1 MNGLG
6 RTTPMSDGPNR
17 HAFHRTVC
25 QDKKGKDLARGRHH
39 RMAKVQFRVS
49 ARAARLIGRENVA
62 TSHGAIT
69 ELVKNSYDADAGV
82 CAVLFLRRWKDAPSF
97 FTRQEFEVVR
107 GIFPSVAEL
116 VEERDLR
123 WQVKADLED
132 AEKTALSMA
141 LDQILDLWIV
151 DNGHGM
157 SSDIINDRWMVI
169 GTDAKELN
177 ARSNGGRIV
186 TGAKGIG
193 RFALDRLGRES
204 DLFTGQSNAAPIVHW
219 FVDWSDFEGAGKI
232 VSDVEA
238 LLETESQPL
247 SVVYKSSGLSDL
259 LPSTRPVR
267 DGKAESLAFERGTA
281 IRIGLLH
288 DTWDS
293 TDSLRLKDTLASL
306 LPPHERA
313 DFDIFVYDHR
323 APAESGFI
331 DNLPPDQFDYRMV
344 ANVHADGTVSIKL
357 ERQEIDADR
366 IRPSVFEADAMKQPG
381 FEKEDFE
388 RGYYKYDTDLRRLLR
403 VKDDEDVGPY
413 ASVGPFDLTLYF
425 FKLQN
430 PSSDN
435 LLRYPQRNFDVS
447 RRRAWLKNSGGI
459 RLYRDNFRVRPYGEP
474 GSQAYD
480 WLLLGERVARNPAA
494 ASRVGWSAPPQQ
506 VAGTLY
512 ITKEGNPELDDQS
525 NREGIRNERAFTAFR
540 EIVRALIGAF
550 EYDRSYILGQF
561 NAAYERDN
569 PPSADVTEAL
579 RIVKQYRRGSANP
592 DGGKPKSQNE
602 ADAKAARRVTSDI
615 DKIGEALE
623 SKLHE
628 NEVLREDNLVLRGM
642 ATLGTILVSFTHEL
656 KQIKADMEARGDRL
670 ANSVNAVIDPNL
682 LAKVPA
688 LAQPSSVMDRMRR
701 QDEKV
706 SRWVDFALAAV
717 SPAKRRRRVI
727 DMHTYLEG
735 VEEYWSEF
743 LTARN
748 VTLRLED
755 RPSGN
760 LAVLAHEID
769 LDSIF
774 YNLINNSIEA
784 FLKPSG
790 MMVRE
795 VAIVVTAVDPK
806 WVEIEYQ
813 DNGPGLSSDFNV
825 VDDIFLF
832 GVTSKKDDDLG
843 EPGGTGIGMWLLRN
857 VVDDYRGHVD
867 LRCKLGEPGFKLAVR
882 LPSHRAS
889 AENSHG

>member
-1 MNGLG
+1 
-6 RTTPMSDGPNR
+6 
-17 HAFHRTVC
+17 
-25 QDKKGKDLARGRHH
+25 
-39 RMAKVQFRVS
+39 MAKVQFRVS

-69 ELVKNSYDADAGV
+69 ELVKNAYDADAGA
-82 CAVLFLRRWKDAPSF
+82 CAVLFLPRWKSAPTV
-97 FTRQEFEVVR
+97 FTSQELEVVR
-107 GIFPSVAEL
+107 RIFPDIDGL
-116 VEERDLR
+116 VTEHNLS
-123 WQVKADLED
+123 WQLKADLKAD
-132 AEKTALSMA
+132 QKTVLARA

-157 SSDIINDRWMVI
+157 SSDVINDRWMVI

-177 ARSNGGRIV
+177 ARSDAGRVV

-204 DLFTGQSNAAPIVHW
+204 DLFSGRRDADSIVHW

-238 LLETESQPL
+238 LLETENQPL
-247 SVVYKSSGLSDL
+247 SRVYTSNGISDL
-259 LPSTRPVR
+259 LPSHRPVR
-267 DGKAESLAFERGTA
+267 NDQAEPLSFEAGTA

-293 TDSLRLKDTLASL
+293 ADSLRLKDTLASL

-323 APAESGFI
+323 ASADSGFI
-331 DNLPPDQFDYRMV
+331 DNLPPDQFDYRMIASV
-344 ANVHADGTVSIKL
+344 RADGAVSIKL
-357 ERQEIDADR
+357 ERQEIDSDK

-381 FEKEDFE
+381 FTKADFQ
-388 RGYYKYDTDLRRLLR
+388 RGYHQYDTSLSRLL
-403 VKDDEDVGPY
+403 KLSDDEDITPY
-413 ASVGPFDLTLYF
+413 TNVGPFELTLYF

-430 PSSDN
+430 PSSNN
-435 LLRYPQRNFDVS
+435 LLRYPQKNFDVS

-480 WLLLGERVARNPAA
+480 WLLLGERVARNPVA
-494 ASRVGWSAPPQQ
+494 ASRVGWSVPPQQ
-506 VAGTLY
+506 LAGTLY
-512 ITKEGNPELDDQS
+512 ITKERNPGLDDQS

-561 NAAYERDN
+561 DAAYDRDN
-569 PPSADVTEAL
+569 PPSADVEEAL
-579 RIVKQYRRGSANP
+579 RIVKEYRRGSTETDNRKPQSQDEANVIVT
-592 DGGKPKSQNE
+592 E
-602 ADAKAARRVTSDI
+602 RVSSDI
-615 DKIGEALE
+615 GKVGEALQTQI
-623 SKLHE
+623 HE

-670 ANSVNAVIDPNL
+670 ARSVNAVVDEDR
-682 LAKVPA
+682 LAKLPPPVR
-688 LAQPSSVMDRMRR
+688 PSSVLDRMRK

-717 SPAKRRRRVI
+717 SPAKRRRRII
-727 DMHTYLEG
+727 DMQSYLEG
-735 VEEYWSEF
+735 LDEYWSEF
-743 LTARN
+743 LTARKVN
-748 VTLRLED
+748 LHIGD
-755 RPSGN
+755 RADGN
-760 LAVLAHEID
+760 IEVLAHEID

-784 FLKPSG
+784 FLKPS
-790 MMVRE
+790 VQIARE
-795 VAIVVTAVDPK
+795 ITIRATSEDPN
-806 WVEIEYQ
+806 WIDIQYE
-813 DNGPGLSSDFNV
+813 DNGPGLSTDLNV
-825 VDDIFLF
+825 AEDIFLF
-832 GVTSKKDDDLG
+832 GVTSKKDDGLG

-857 VVDDYRGHVD
+857 VIDDYGGQVH
-867 LRCKLGEPGFKLAVR
+867 LRSKLGEPCFKIAVR
-882 LPSHRAS
+882 LPMHRKVL
-889 AENSHG
+889 ERTHG